1 MGQYYRAIFLNEKKN
16 RPVNFIPSYD
26 FGSGAK
32 LMEHSWLKNDFVRFV
47 EKQLIAEPRNLV
59 WSGDY
64 ADNESVSEK
73 ELLPFVD
80 NTSEYWTL
88 DKLKEEGVNLYTL
101 SDNVNKIVHGEDIP
115 EEQSKWDYQVKSVAP
130 LRYKYLINFDKKEFV
145 NKDNVLDCGNGWR
158 IHPLPLL
165 TCEGNGRGGGDYRGE
180 SKLVGV
186 WARDKIGVVSRK
198 SDIPKDFKEI
208 VVDFVE

>member
-16 RPVNFIPSYD
+16 RPVSVTPSYD

-32 LMEHSWLKNDFVRFV
+32 LMEHSWMKNDFVRFV
-47 EKQLIAEPRNLV
+47 ELQLIAEPRNLV

-64 ADNESVSEK
+64 ADNEMDLTDAEIK
-73 ELLPFVD
+73 PHVD
-80 NTSEYWTL
+80 ETSEYWTL
-88 DKLKEEGVNLYTL
+88 EKLKKEGINLYSL
-101 SDNVNKIVHGEDIP
+101 SDNVGKLIPNEDV
-115 EEQSKWDYQVKSVAP
+115 KDKYDHKFKSVAP
-130 LRYKYLINFDKKEFV
+130 LKYKYLINFDKKEFV
-145 NKDNVLDCGNGWR
+145 NKEKTPKGSDGWK

-165 TCEGNGRGGGDYRGE
+165 TAEGNNRDGDDYRGE
-180 SKLVGV
+180 SKLIGV

-198 SDIPKDFKEI
+198 ADIPNDFKEV